1 MAMLFASSSL
11 VFWSTLLGLNFWKS
25 TYSPFSMRVRQR
37 LEIAAGVYGLG
48 FTTGDTN
55 GGTGGK
61 PGCGGGVRGD
71 VRLSE

>member
-1 MAMLFASSSL
+1 
-11 VFWSTLLGLNFWKS
+11 
-25 TYSPFSMRVRQR
+25 MRVRQR

-61 PGCGGGVRGD
+61 PGCGGGVLGD